1 MITFG
6 IITNGQNDDMI
17 STVIVS
23 IITQNIPQYEIIIV
37 GNTTITHKSVK
48 HVNFDESIKTNW
60 ITRKKNIVCEMAT
73 YDIIVL
79 MHDYIKLCDD
89 WYDGFIKFGT
99 NFDICVTKMKTIDG
113 NRFRD
118 STLFPYDLGYP
129 YESRALLPYHYL
141 ITPKINK
148 LMYISGAYYVIK
160 KRTALEY
167 PLNEMLCWGDGEDA
181 ELSKR
186 LTDNSIFLQCNP
198 YSTVQLLKYKS
209 QCIWEYEMTADEYN
223 NIERLTD
230 TEIDVMNK
238 ISKLNI
244 RNYIMSRTGVRL

>member
-1 MITFG
+1 MNITFG

-17 STVIVS
+17 CTVIAS
-23 IITQNIPQYEIIIV
+23 IVKQKIPKYEIVIV
-37 GNTTITHKSVK
+37 GNTTITHESIKL
-48 HVNFDESIKTNW
+48 VNFDESIKNNW
-60 ITRKKNIVCEMAT
+60 ITRKKNIICEIAT

-79 MHDYIKLCDD
+79 MHDYIELCDD
-89 WYDGFIKFGT
+89 WYNGFIQYGT

-118 STLFPYDLGYP
+118 STLFPYDLEFP
-129 YESRALLPYHYL
+129 RALLPYHYP

-160 KRTALEY
+160 KQTALEY
-167 PLNEMLCWGDGEDA
+167 PLNELLCWGDGEDA

-186 LTDNSIFLQCNP
+186 LTDNSILLKCNP
-198 YSTVQLLKYKS
+198 YSTVQLLKHKA
-209 QCIWEYEMTADEYN
+209 QCIWEHEMTADEYD

-230 TEIDVMNK
+230 VEIDDMNK

-244 RNYIMSRTGVRL
+244 RNYIMSRIGIEL